1 MLQRY
6 VAYVSVF
13 VVLFAMCVLCEST
26 WLLIYV
32 LCALS
37 ALSIE
42 CFYLQRFLCGS
53 LAGSFV
59 ITWLVDSCILNEGF
73 LHSCGASLSRSPP
86 LSASPLSCFL
96 SLSCSV
102 SQPLSL
108 SEAWNHPHSPS
119 ARIIFHPSKR
129 PQDSHIHAV
138 SVYFSIHILR
148 GEVCEEYAS
157 EFEIP

>member
-6 VAYVSVF
+6 VCICVGFRCLICNVS
-13 VVLFAMCVLCEST
+13 LLCEST

-108 SEAWNHPHSPS
+108 YLRHETILTRPRLGSFFTPANGRRIHTSTLFLFTS
-119 ARIIFHPSKR
+119 AYTSWGGRYVKNT
-129 PQDSHIHAV
+129 
-138 SVYFSIHILR
+138 
-148 GEVCEEYAS
+148 
-157 EFEIP
+157 